1 MITFEFNI
9 IGEMVVQTTLIEAP
23 VFEFELITGG
33 QGPKG
38 DTGDTGPQGPQGI
51 QGVQG
56 PQGIQGIQGI
66 PGADGGYTSPSA
78 TTVADGTTYSVPAGK
93 KLDSIAVVPSG
104 SGDRT
109 LTVGYAYGVGDL
121 IDQEEVLSNDAPN
134 YVIQK
139 YFHDGKTIHFSG
151 FSGQVMIYLL

>member
-9 IGEMVVQTTLIEAP
+9 IGETVVQTTLIEAP

-51 QGVQG
+51 QGIQG
-56 PQGIQGIQGI
+56 PQGIQGIQGV
-66 PGADGGYTSPSA
+66 PGADGGYVSPTPTSIS
-78 TTVADGTTYSVPAGK
+78 DGTTYAVPAGK
-93 KLDSIAVVPSG
+93 KLDSIAVIPSA
-104 SGDRT
+104 GDRT
-109 LTVGYAYGVGDL
+109 LTVGYTYGVGDL
-121 IDQEEVLSNDAPN
+121 IDLEEVTSNDAPN

-139 YFHDGKTIHFSG
+139 YYHTGKTLHFAG